1 MLLKFDLTSRVP
13 LEENRK
19 IYLIY
24 ANQKLWIGQNDPIN
38 YNTHFSSGKYLMIV
52 TLSVKGKSGTIPK
65 VQMSIR
71 NITYYIF
78 RIWWAA
84 PRDLKR

>member
-1 MLLKFDLTSRVP
+1 
-13 LEENRK
+13 
-19 IYLIY
+19 
-24 ANQKLWIGQNDPIN
+24 
-38 YNTHFSSGKYLMIV
+38 MIV

-78 RIWWAA
+78 RIWWQQ
-84 PRDLKR
+84 PETGKDNCPFLRMPTENTVH